1 MKFLQAKDLTVGNSY
16 YAIIDEAMGGY
27 PSGVVKVNLKS
38 TVDEQKIVNRY
49 MGVGVGCKDLL
60 LPVNSSH
67 FQIEEIIYDLEDY
80 YTGKETYTFD
90 DEEETAKDY
99 MSYIPSTEENL
110 TWIKENTDFEL

>member
-27 PSGVVKVNLKS
+27 PSGVVKVKLQNTRDERK
-38 TVDEQKIVNRY
+38 TVNKY
-49 MGVGVGCKDLL
+49 TGVEHGYQDIEML
-60 LPVNSSH
+60 VNSSH

-80 YTGKETYTFD
+80 YPGKETYTFD

-99 MSYIPSTEENL
+99 MSYLPASEENL
-110 TWIKENTDFEL
+110 AWIEENTTFDL